1 MYPCNIHFAF
11 PSYFGF
17 TKSYQNSCITVLPI
31 SSIDK
36 PILTSLFMNFC
47 VFSISIA
54 NKFPENFFCV
64 MKVWFK
70 NQISLPSLGC
80 YKLDNSMT
88 SYIFRSFF
96 KKRQGS
102 ST

>member
-54 NKFPENFFCV
+54 NKFPENFFLLYE
-64 MKVWFK
+64 
-70 NQISLPSLGC
+70 SLVQKSN
-80 YKLDNSMT
+80 KS
-88 SYIFRSFF
+88 SFL
-96 KKRQGS
+96 RLLQA
-102 ST
+102 